1 MILNVVTPVVLIA
14 LGFIQ
19 PEIRKIQD
27 KKEARPAPAILQ
39 VSTI

>member
-14 LGFIQ
+14 RGFIQ

-27 KKEARPAPAILQ
+27 KKEAEQA
-39 VSTI
+39 